1 MKSAQTTIN
10 DLILKRFA
18 LLLANNRLAHAYL
31 FMGPHGIGKSE
42 AALNVAR
49 LITCENNPDGRQSS
63 FCGTCASCRRIDSG
77 NHPDVMFIDKG
88 EEQSIRIA
96 RVRELIARIQLKP
109 YEARLKI
116 FIIKN
121 IEDLTLE
128 GSNALLK
135 TLEEPSKDSLLI
147 LTTAVPERNLDTVR
161 SRCHGVHFF
170 ALSGE
175 QLAAQLKQ
183 EFSLEE
189 KESHFL
195 AYFSE
200 GCLGRARELT
210 GQGFFD
216 KKNDIIDNIVFR
228 GVQDSYLK
236 AISGDKEEARVVLNV
251 LLAWFRDLILLKVG
265 AHEDRL
271 VNTDRVTDLARL
283 AKYYNFEQLTDIVN
297 EIVNTLKLLE
307 DNLNVKIPMALLK
320 EEIWVK

>member
-1 MKSAQTTIN
+1 MKPQPTAIN
-10 DLILKRFA
+10 DLILKRFS

-42 AALNVAR
+42 AALAVAK
-49 LITCENNPDGRQSS
+49 LVNCENNPDGKQSAP
-63 FCGTCASCRRIDSG
+63 CNECPSCRKIDSG
-77 NHPDVMFIDKG
+77 NHPDVMLIDKG
-88 EEQSIRIA
+88 EEQSIRVTRA
-96 RVRELIARIQLKP
+96 RELIARIQLRP
-109 YEARLKI
+109 YEARRKI

-175 QLAAQLKQ
+175 RLAAQLKADFALKEQ
-183 EFSLEE
+183 
-189 KESHFL
+189 ESHFL

-200 GCLGRARELT
+200 GCLGMARQLSEE
-210 GQGFFD
+210 GFFD

-228 GVQDSYLK
+228 GAQDSYLK
-236 AISGDKEEARVVLNV
+236 AVSADKEQARTILNV
-251 LLAWFRDLILLKVG
+251 LLAWFRDLILMKVG
-265 AHEDRL
+265 VEEDRL
-271 VNTDRVTDLARL
+271 VNSDRRKDLTRL
-283 AKYYNFEQLTDIVN
+283 AGSYTFQQLTDIVN
-297 EIVNTLKLLE
+297 EIVTTLKLLD
-307 DNLNVKIPMALLK
+307 DNLNVKIPLTILK
-320 EEIWVK
+320 EEIWVR

>member
-1 MKSAQTTIN
+1 MKPQPTAIN
-10 DLILKRFA
+10 DLILKRFS

-42 AALNVAR
+42 AALAVAK
-49 LITCENNPDGRQSS
+49 LVNCENNPDGKQSAP
-63 FCGTCASCRRIDSG
+63 CHECPSCRKIDSG
-77 NHPDVMFIDKG
+77 NHPDVMLIDKG
-88 EEQSIRIA
+88 EDQSIRVTRA
-96 RVRELIARIQLKP
+96 RELIARIQLRP
-109 YEARLKI
+109 YEARRKI

-175 QLAAQLKQ
+175 RLAAQLKADFALKDQ
-183 EFSLEE
+183 
-189 KESHFL
+189 ESHFL

-200 GCLGRARELT
+200 GCLGMARQLSEE
-210 GQGFFD
+210 GFFD

-228 GVQDSYLK
+228 GAQDSYLK
-236 AISGDKEEARVVLNV
+236 AVSADKEQARAILNV

-265 AHEDRL
+265 VEEDRL
-271 VNTDRVTDLARL
+271 VNSDRRKDLTRL
-283 AKYYNFEQLTDIVN
+283 AGNYTFRQLTDIVN
-297 EIVNTLKLLE
+297 EIVTTLKLLD
-307 DNLNVKIPMALLK
+307 DNLNVKIPLTILK
-320 EEIWVK
+320 EEIWVR